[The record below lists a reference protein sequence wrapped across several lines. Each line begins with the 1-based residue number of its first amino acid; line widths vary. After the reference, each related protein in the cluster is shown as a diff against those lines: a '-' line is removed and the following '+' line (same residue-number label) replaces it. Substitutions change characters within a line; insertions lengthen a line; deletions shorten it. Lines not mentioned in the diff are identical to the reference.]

1 MQIPKQFYYKK
12 NCFQQLKGFCNTV
25 QIGSISKAAEKMGL
39 TQSTI
44 TLQIQSLERD
54 LKTQLFDRSKKR
66 IKLNKNGQMFYEMV
80 SCHLNGIDS
89 LYDQFANKKNYP
101 QDQISIAVNYAAIS
115 HLLPPF
121 IKKFQD
127 QNPDVTISI
136 KNITFEDALKR
147 LQEDEVD
154 FILYPNINPSAE
166 FYSRICF
173 AYDPIL
179 IMHKNHPLA
188 QKKDIKLQDISKYNV
203 VRIDK
208 RLISLPLFEKMFEEL
223 KFKTNIDFENGSWE
237 MVKNFVRAGIG
248 LGFASELYFT
258 KDDEDLVAKK
268 LNNYFPRMEYK
279 LVVKNGKHL
288 SDIAQ
293 KFIAILTEEK

>member
-1 MQIPKQFYYKK
+1 
-12 NCFQQLKGFCNTV
+12 
-25 QIGSISKAAEKMGL
+25 MGL

-208 RLISLPLFEKMFEEL
+208 RLISLPLFEEAFKEF

-248 LGFASELYFT
+248 LGFVSELYFT

-293 KFIAILTEEK
+293 KFIAILTEER

>member
-1 MQIPKQFYYKK
+1 
-12 NCFQQLKGFCNTV
+12 
-25 QIGSISKAAEKMGL
+25 MGL

-127 QNPDVTISI
+127 QNPNVTISI

-179 IMHKNHPLA
+179 IMHKNHPLTK
-188 QKKDIKLQDISKYNV
+188 KKDIKLQDISKYNV

-248 LGFASELYFT
+248 LGFVSELYFT

-293 KFIAILTEEK
+293 KFIAILTEER

>member
-1 MQIPKQFYYKK
+1 
-12 NCFQQLKGFCNTV
+12 
-25 QIGSISKAAEKMGL
+25 
-39 TQSTI
+39 
-44 TLQIQSLERD
+44 
-54 LKTQLFDRSKKR
+54 
-66 IKLNKNGQMFYEMV
+66 
-80 SCHLNGIDS
+80 
-89 LYDQFANKKNYP
+89 
-101 QDQISIAVNYAAIS
+101 
-115 HLLPPF
+115 
-121 IKKFQD
+121 
-127 QNPDVTISI
+127 
-136 KNITFEDALKR
+136 
-147 LQEDEVD
+147 
-154 FILYPNINPSAE
+154 
-166 FYSRICF
+166 
-173 AYDPIL
+173 
-179 IMHKNHPLA
+179 MHKNHPLA

-248 LGFASELYFT
+248 LGFVSELYFT

>member
-127 QNPDVTISI
+127 QNPNVTISI

-248 LGFASELYFT
+248 LGFVSELYFT

-293 KFIAILTEEK
+293 KFIAILTEER